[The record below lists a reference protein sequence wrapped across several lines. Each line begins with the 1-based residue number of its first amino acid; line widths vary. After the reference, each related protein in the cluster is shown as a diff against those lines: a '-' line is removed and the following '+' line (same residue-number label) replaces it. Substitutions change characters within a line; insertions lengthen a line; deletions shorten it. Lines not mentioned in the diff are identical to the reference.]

1 MSARLSLAASAL
13 CAAILAVAAPS
24 LCAAEPGEGSFVID
38 LSAET
43 PIRRVVPT
51 LVHAAEPKKPEPLAA
66 TPAEAPKPVRIIR
79 GNAEGPDDSALR
91 YYAALHQ
98 DERVNIETNR
108 LRRLYPDWRV
118 PEDLDSA
125 TLSDDPE
132 EEVLWELFASDRL
145 DDLQVVINQRMRQN
159 PRWRP
164 SKDLTTKL
172 KYKTL
177 RRQIMT
183 YWKSGRWQDLIA
195 ASRDDSIPGIETDPE
210 ILWSISEA
218 YARTKAFPEAL
229 NVLKT
234 MLAHNGAP
242 DVRRATILRAIAT
255 LRMMDVEAL
264 LATARTTQDG
274 RSEFA
279 SIALDIT
286 RARISAFLHDEPV
299 NEISDA
305 EMRAFEDYA
314 RSADDFNQGGL
325 VAWYYYKRKQPR
337 DALEWFKLALQRG
350 GDAMVAHGLAHS
362 LRQLGMKRETEEVA
376 YAWREPLVNNAILF
390 IDILEA
396 DLTKPDPPLIEPE
409 RLSRYARVTLDTASG
424 EGAQALA
431 WYAYN
436 SCQLP
441 VALEWFQYAVAW
453 MPKEQTVYGYAL
465 TLKKLK
471 KTKEFAEIVN
481 RYDGLFPM
489 VIGLLFPDDAY
500 HPPTPCDLRL
510 DPSLAKQVA
519 SAPFDGRASGVP
531 PSIRYG
537 TYPVAYGGVP
547 RPVNQAT
554 IPLPQSAVSPLQR
567 VKIDPKEFP
576 ISVTAENPLRYG
588 LPGIPR
594 SDTRPSLALPQASIS
609 PLIQEPPLATPLV
622 ARRVTGVGPMPYE
635 RYGFALLPG
644 WNGKA
649 AATWPPYSAQSAPA
663 GTLWNDELRT
673 SGPVVA
679 VQTASPQAPQTSPS
693 SAQNYWNR

>member
-1 MSARLSLAASAL
+1 
-13 CAAILAVAAPS
+13 
-24 LCAAEPGEGSFVID
+24 
-38 LSAET
+38 
-43 PIRRVVPT
+43 
-51 LVHAAEPKKPEPLAA
+51 
-66 TPAEAPKPVRIIR
+66 
-79 GNAEGPDDSALR
+79 
-91 YYAALHQ
+91 
-98 DERVNIETNR
+98 
-108 LRRLYPDWRV
+108 
-118 PEDLDSA
+118 
-125 TLSDDPE
+125 
-132 EEVLWELFASDRL
+132 
-145 DDLQVVINQRMRQN
+145 
-159 PRWRP
+159 
-164 SKDLTTKL
+164 
-172 KYKTL
+172 
-177 RRQIMT
+177 
-183 YWKSGRWQDLIA
+183 
-195 ASRDDSIPGIETDPE
+195 
-210 ILWSISEA
+210 
-218 YARTKAFPEAL
+218 
-229 NVLKT
+229 
-234 MLAHNGAP
+234 
-242 DVRRATILRAIAT
+242 
-255 LRMMDVEAL
+255 
-264 LATARTTQDG
+264 
-274 RSEFA
+274 
-279 SIALDIT
+279 
-286 RARISAFLHDEPV
+286 
-299 NEISDA
+299 
-305 EMRAFEDYA
+305 
-314 RSADDFNQGGL
+314 
-325 VAWYYYKRKQPR
+325 
-337 DALEWFKLALQRG
+337 
-350 GDAMVAHGLAHS
+350 
-362 LRQLGMKRETEEVA
+362 
-376 YAWREPLVNNAILF
+376 
-390 IDILEA
+390 
-396 DLTKPDPPLIEPE
+396 
-409 RLSRYARVTLDTASG
+409 VTLDTASG